1 MPKARI
7 DNLTRYTPNPFT
19 GCWTWKGRINK
30 RDGYGRTSR
39 TMHGTR
45 LAHRVVYIER
55 IGPVPPG
62 LTLDHTCRN
71 RACVN
76 PAHLE
81 PVTSGENTRRGW
93 WSRYGGRCV
102 SGAHD
107 LSLPGAVV
115 IWGDGRKRCAQ
126 CLRTRRMR
134 TQYQVAA

>member
-1 MPKARI
+1 VPKARI
-7 DNLTRYTPNPFT
+7 DNLTHYQPSPFT

-39 TMHGTR
+39 KMHGTR

-81 PVTSGENTRRGW
+81 PVTSAENTRRGW
-93 WSRYGGRCV
+93 DSRLGGYCARGLHNLTV
-102 SGAHD
+102 
-107 LSLPGAVV
+107 PGAAMV
-115 IWGDGRKRCAQ
+115 WADGRRRCAE
-126 CLRTRRMR
+126 CYRNRRMR
-134 TQYQVAA
+134 TQYQAAA